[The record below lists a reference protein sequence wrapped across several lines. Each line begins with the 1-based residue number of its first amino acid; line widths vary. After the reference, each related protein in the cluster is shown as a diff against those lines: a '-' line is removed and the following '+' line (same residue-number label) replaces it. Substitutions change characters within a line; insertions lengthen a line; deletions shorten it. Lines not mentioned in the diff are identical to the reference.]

1 MKHRLEYPVAIPEI
15 FDRQALISSDTETS
29 ASTAIRALEAMDVDT
44 VFGIP
49 GVHTLALY
57 DALTES
63 TSIRHILTRHE
74 QGAGFMA
81 DGYAR
86 ATGKPGVALVITG
99 PGVTNI
105 ATAVGQAYTDS
116 SPVVVLSTNVEREYL
131 DGMRGSLHDLKD
143 QPALMATVTK
153 WNARV
158 TQPTEVAPTIIEALL
173 RVQKGR
179 ELPVH
184 VEIAKDVLDE
194 EITSV
199 NYDIFEQET
208 DDFDLSLISEAV
220 DVLRGAKR
228 PVIYAGGGVIAA
240 GASAELRVLAE
251 TLHAPVIT
259 SIQGKGS
266 FDEMHPLS
274 LGALWSAGNPID
286 DLVRKS
292 DCLIV
297 IGSKLGV
304 QSTEHF
310 RFPIPRHHIRVD
322 IDEEELVR
330 NATPTIAIHADAKHA
345 LRALTED
352 LARGASEWSERE
364 MLDARATTEANAFG
378 ASRVEWL
385 RAIRKGIP
393 ADGVIAWDMTMMSYV
408 ACGLFPVSEPRTWLF
423 PHGYGTLGF
432 ALPAAIGAKIGR
444 PEAAV
449 ACVVGDGGFQFTMQE
464 VATAVQYR
472 LGLPIIIFNDS
483 TYSAVK
489 DEQNR
494 ERNGNFIAVDLVNP
508 DFVKLAD
515 AYGIT
520 GVRVTTPERLEREIA
535 AALERDEPTI
545 LDVPIPGWV

>member
-1 MKHRLEYPVAIPEI
+1 VVTTDVNDLDVTAPARTKRAA
-15 FDRQALISSDTETS
+15 DA
-29 ASTAIRALEAMDVDT
+29 AIRALEAMGVET
-44 VFGIP
+44 IFGIP
-49 GVHTLALY
+49 GVHTLAFY
-57 DALTES
+57 DALHAS
-63 TSIRHILTRHE
+63 DAIRHILTRHE

-86 ATGKPGVALVITG
+86 ATGRPGVALVITG

-158 TQPTEVAPTIIEALL
+158 THPVEVAPTIIEAML
-173 RVQKGR
+173 RAQKGR
-179 ELPVH
+179 SQPVH
-184 VEIAKDVLDE
+184 VEIARDVLDE
-194 EITSV
+194 ETESV
-199 NYDIFEQET
+199 DYEIYDQ
-208 DDFDLSLISEAV
+208 DDHEFDLSLAQDV
-220 DVLRGAKR
+220 VRVLRHAKR
-228 PVIYAGGGVIAA
+228 PVIYAGGGVIAS
-240 GASAELRVLAE
+240 GVTDELRTLAE
-251 TLHAPVIT
+251 TLNAPVVN

-266 FDEMHPLS
+266 FDETHPLS
-274 LGALWSAGNPID
+274 LGALWFPGNSID
-286 DLVRKS
+286 DLLRTA

-310 RFPIPRHHIRVD
+310 RFPIPENHIRID

-330 NATPTIAIHADAKHA
+330 NATPSIAIHADAGVA
-345 LRALTED
+345 LRALLDGLEPGD
-352 LARGASEWSERE
+352 SEW
-364 MLDARATTEANAFG
+364 TEAEIREARTRTEATAFG
-378 ASRVEWL
+378 ADRVAWL
-385 RAIRKGIP
+385 QAIRSAIP
-393 ADGVIAWDMTMMSYV
+393 SDGVIAWDMTMMSYV
-408 ACGLFPVSEPRTWLF
+408 ACGLFPVSQPRTWLF
-423 PHGYGTLGF
+423 PHGFGTLGF
-432 ALPAAIGAKIGR
+432 ALPAAIGAKVGR

-464 VATAVQYR
+464 IATAVQYR
-472 LGLPIIIFNDS
+472 LGVPIIVFNDS

-494 ERNGNFIAVDLVNP
+494 ERDGNFIAVDLVNP

-515 AYGIT
+515 AYGIP
-520 GVRVTTPERLEREIA
+520 GVRVTSPEMLEQEIA
-535 AALERDEPTI
+535 SALERDLPTI